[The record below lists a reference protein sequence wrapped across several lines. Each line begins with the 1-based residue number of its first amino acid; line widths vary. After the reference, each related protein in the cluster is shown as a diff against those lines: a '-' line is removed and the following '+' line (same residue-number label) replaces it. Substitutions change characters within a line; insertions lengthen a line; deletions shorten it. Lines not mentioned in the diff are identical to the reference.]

1 MRQAI
6 SLLAGLMIAAA
17 GFLPAAQAADADTAY
32 IVSYFEVGPAAKD
45 KAAGLLRQVARQS
58 RKDAG
63 NLRFEVLQR
72 LGQPDQFVVLEAWKD
87 KDALAAH
94 AAADHTKQFRDKLQG
109 LLRSAYDERPHTAL
123 EVGEVKAAAAKN
135 AVFAVTHVDIVPK
148 LKDDGVAAT
157 KDLAATGRKQKGNVR
172 FEALTQASR
181 TNHMTVVE
189 IWADRKA
196 MEAHSTAL
204 HMKQYREKLLP
215 MSGSLYDERL
225 YKSMD

>member
-1 MRQAI
+1 MRRPI
-6 SLLAGLMIAAA
+6 GSLAGLMVALA
-17 GFLPAAQAADADTAY
+17 GLLPVAQAADSDTAY
-32 IVSYFEVGPAAKD
+32 IVSYFEVNPAAKD

-63 NLRFEVLQR
+63 NLRYEVLQR

-94 AAADHTKQFRDKLQG
+94 AAAAHTKQFRDNLQG

-123 EVGEVKAAAAKN
+123 EVGEVRAAAARN

-148 LKDDGVAAT
+148 LKDEGVALT
-157 KDLAATGRKQKGNVR
+157 KELAVTGRKYTANTR
-172 FEALTQASR
+172 FEALTQNSR

-189 IWADRKA
+189 IWADRRA
-196 MEAHSTAL
+196 MEAHSTAS

-225 YKSMD
+225 YRALD

>member
-1 MRQAI
+1 MRKAI
-6 SLLAGLMIAAA
+6 GILAGLLFMAVGLA
-17 GFLPAAQAADADTAY
+17 PAAQAADADTAY
-32 IVSYFEVGPAAKD
+32 IVSYFEVSPAAKD

-87 KDALAAH
+87 KDAQAAH
-94 AAADHTKQFRDKLQG
+94 AAADHTKQFRDNLQG

-123 EVGEVKAAAAKN
+123 EIGEVKAAAAKN

-148 LKDDGVAAT
+148 LKDEGVALT
-157 KDLAATGRKQKGNVR
+157 KELAATGRKYTANTR
-172 FEALTQASR
+172 FEALTQVSR

-196 MEAHSTAL
+196 MEGHSAAS

-225 YKSMD
+225 YRALD

>member
-1 MRQAI
+1 MRRAI
-6 SLLAGLMIAAA
+6 SLLAVLAIVVA

-32 IVSYFEVGPAAKD
+32 IVSYFEVSPAAKN
-45 KAAGLLRQVARQS
+45 KAAQLLRQVARQS

-72 LGQPDQFVVLEAWKD
+72 IGQPDQFVVLEAWKD
-87 KDALAAH
+87 KDAQAAH
-94 AAADHTKQFRDKLQG
+94 AAAGHTKQFRDKLEG

-123 EVGEVKAAAAKN
+123 EVGDVKATPSKL

-148 LKDDGVAAT
+148 EKDIGVGFT
-157 KDLAATGRKQKGNVR
+157 KDLAAAGRKAKGNVR
-172 FEALTQASR
+172 FEALTQNSR
-181 TNHMTVVE
+181 PNHMTVVE
-189 IWADRKA
+189 IWTNRKA
-196 MEAHSTAL
+196 IEGHSTAD

-225 YKSMD
+225 YKTLD